1 MRRERRSTA
10 EVRSLLLAAAVELF
24 SERGYAGATTR
35 EICERAGVSG
45 TLLFRHFG
53 GKQQLFRAAVLQPI
67 DDFLADYTAG
77 WLSTPPAEGD
87 PDEMLRT
94 FVTGLYDLARANRQF
109 ILAAASE
116 HLAGSARVALD
127 GLEEMGK
134 RTAET
139 RGYVY
144 DARVAVRAAVAMVI
158 GIGLFEDDLFAG
170 PGSPGRER
178 IIEEATA
185 ILVRGLTRTV

>member
-1 MRRERRSTA
+1 MPRERRSTA

-35 EICERAGVSG
+35 DICERAGVSG

-53 GKQQLFRAAVLQPI
+53 DKEQLFRAAVLQPI
-67 DDFLADYTAG
+67 DEFLARYTAG
-77 WLSTPPAEGD
+77 WLNTPLAEAD
-87 PDEMLRT
+87 PDEMIRS

-109 ILAAASE
+109 VLAAASE
-116 HLAGSARVALD
+116 HLGISTRVAFD
-127 GLEEMGK
+127 GLEEMADK
-134 RTAET
+134 TSQT
-139 RGYVY
+139 YGYVY

-158 GIGLFEDDLFAG
+158 GLGLFEDDLFAG

-178 IIEEATA
+178 VIDEATA
-185 ILVRGLTRTV
+185 ILLRGLTRR